1 MIKGSHNSFTGYPLL
16 GWQQYLKWFINPFS
30 RCQNHKSMIEMAQ
43 AGVQMFDI
51 QLSCHRENSLKISH
65 GIAWYHHEDLFDIL
79 RILDSRGKPIYLM
92 IGFEDHWFKKP
103 KDEYFKFRR
112 LRAFKHIVDKDFT
125 NIKVVRTYI
134 EKPWNIIYEDEEITS
149 DMFEKYW
156 SLSWAKSMMKHWWQF
171 YYFIPVPRLWKKLYG
186 SQWDKEAEESGKK
199 FYVTDFV

>member
-1 MIKGSHNSFTGYPLL
+1 MIKGSHNSFTGYPLF
-16 GWQQYLKWFINPFS
+16 GRQQYLKWFINPFS
-30 RCQNHKSMIEMAQ
+30 RCQKHKSLIEMAQ
-43 AGVQMFDI
+43 AGVQLFDI
-51 QLSCHRENSLKISH
+51 QVSCYKGNALKISH
-65 GIAWYHHEDLFDIL
+65 GIAWYHHEALFDIL
-79 RILDSRGKPIYLM
+79 RILDSRGKPVYLM
-92 IGFEDHWFKKP
+92 IGFEDHWFRKP

-156 SLSWAKSMMKHWWQF
+156 ALSWAKSMMKHWWQF
-171 YYFIPVPRLWKKLYG
+171 YYYLPVPRLWKRIYG
-186 SQWDKEAEESGKK
+186 KQWDKEAEESGKK